1 MFVDFINEAPLNLR
15 KCDHHME
22 DISESLLQN
31 ILVSL
36 ILHKMVF
43 LRMKNGWE
51 MESLFLPGSEAVS
64 AYKRWEQYI
73 RSVGHYLLFQC
84 GAEEIFDFILNCML
98 RAQVCYFYCK

>member
-15 KCDHHME
+15 KRDHHME

-64 AYKRWEQYI
+64 AYKK
-73 RSVGHYLLFQC
+73 VGTIHQKCGPLLAFPTW
-84 GAEEIFDFILNCML
+84 G
-98 RAQVCYFYCK
+98 